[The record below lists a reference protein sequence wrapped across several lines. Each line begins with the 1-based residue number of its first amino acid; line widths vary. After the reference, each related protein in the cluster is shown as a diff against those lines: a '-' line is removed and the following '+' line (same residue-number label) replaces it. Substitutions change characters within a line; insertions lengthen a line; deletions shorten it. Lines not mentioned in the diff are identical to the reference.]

1 MSSLS
6 KMTDGYPFI
15 FLMKDYQEANKDML
29 CCLQYRFKSTKTN
42 HTYLVRVEQYRDNV
56 YCLKFYDKSV
66 SDSKNRYSLRTNTFE
81 ARTILY
87 TIYRI
92 MLDVYKKD
100 LDASFFFIGAED
112 ERDELGQATRRYRVY
127 RQFVSTLVSN
137 KIFAHFRS
145 NELSLYMLINRKKT
159 DIQKYAKKIE
169 EEVRAAYG
177 L

>member
-15 FLMKDYQEANKDML
+15 FLMKDYQGANKDML
-29 CCLQYRFKSTKTN
+29 CTLQYRFKSTKTN

-100 LDASFFFIGAED
+100 LDASFFFYRG
-112 ERDELGQATRRYRVY
+112 RRR
-127 RQFVSTLVSN
+127 T
-137 KIFAHFRS
+137 
-145 NELSLYMLINRKKT
+145 
-159 DIQKYAKKIE
+159 
-169 EEVRAAYG
+169 
-177 L
+177 